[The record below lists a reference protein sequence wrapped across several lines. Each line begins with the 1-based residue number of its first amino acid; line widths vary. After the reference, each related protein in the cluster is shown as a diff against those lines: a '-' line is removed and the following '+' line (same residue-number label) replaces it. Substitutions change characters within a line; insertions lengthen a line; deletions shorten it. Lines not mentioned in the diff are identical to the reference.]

1 MEVKIGVQNVNRELV
16 LDTDLD
22 GAEVEKAVAKALGG
36 GDAHVVLTDTKGR
49 KVIVPTDKIAYVELG
64 SPAIGQVGF
73 RS

>member
-16 LDTDLD
+16 LDTDQEGTD
-22 GAEVEKAVAKALGG
+22 IEAAVAKALA
-36 GDAHVVLTDTKGR
+36 GDEKVISLTDTKGR

-64 SPAIGQVGF
+64 SPTIGQVGF